1 MWVMVLT
8 SCCDWAAWYFTNWTS
23 MPTDTT
29 AEAPVEV
36 VPAAEVPAAL
46 ESATRVE
53 PGAESARALHLTQ
66 CKLVVVRGAD
76 RGKEHTLAGDVIR
89 LGKWEGN
96 EVVLNEETV
105 SRVHCEIIRDAK
117 GHLLRDLHS
126 TNGTFLDGAEVREAY
141 LRAGSVITVGTVQ
154 LRFHPFEE
162 RIEILPSEKE
172 SLGELVG
179 TSMRMREIFGL
190 VERIAPTEAT
200 VLIDGET
207 GTGKDLVA
215 RTLHAMSRRKA
226 APFIVVDCGAVSGPL
241 IESELFGHEKGAFTG
256 AAAMRQGAFELASGG
271 TIFLD
276 ELGELSLD
284 LQPKLLRVLEQ
295 REIRRV
301 GGNRTI
307 KVDIRVV
314 AATKQDLQREVQKGK
329 FREDLYF
336 RLSVVPIRM
345 PALRERREDL
355 PLLVSNFLAR
365 MGGPGGASS
374 GTTRAIDETTMA
386 SLMAHDWPG
395 NVRELRNVLERG
407 VYLAPGAQ
415 PIKLVTLPG
424 DAGLVSGNAHG
435 SAPEATNFDPSLSYR
450 GHKERAEHDFER
462 RYLTWLMTRAQGNI
476 SRAAREADMDRK
488 YLHKLLRKHNID
500 V

>member
-1 MWVMVLT
+1 MQSEPPRPST
-8 SCCDWAAWYFTNWTS
+8 SVAT
-23 MPTDTT
+23 
-29 AEAPVEV
+29 EGVG
-36 VPAAEVPAAL
+36 VP
-46 ESATRVE
+46 R
-53 PGAESARALHLTQ
+53 RAVHLSQ
-66 CKLVVVRGAD
+66 CKLVVLTGSQRG
-76 RGKEHTLAGDVIR
+76 REFVISGDVIR
-89 LGKWEGN
+89 IGKVDEN
-96 EVVLNEETV
+96 DLVLPEETV
-105 SRVHCEIIRDAK
+105 SRVHCEILRDAK

-126 TNGTFLDGAEVREAY
+126 TNGTFLDGAEIREAY
-141 LRAGSVITVGTVQ
+141 IRAGSVITVGTIQ
-154 LRFHPFEE
+154 LKFQPFEE

-172 SLGELVG
+172 RLGELVG
-179 TSMRMREIFGL
+179 RSLKMREIFGL

-200 VLIDGET
+200 VLIEGET

-215 RTLHAMSRRKA
+215 RTLHSLSKRKA
-226 APFIVVDCGAVSGPL
+226 QPFIVVDCGAVSGTL

-256 AAAMRQGAFELASGG
+256 AASMRQGAFELAHGG

-336 RLSVVPIRM
+336 RLSVVPIHM
-345 PALRERREDL
+345 PSLRERKEDVPLIVQTLIERLAPAGEL
-355 PLLVSNFLAR
+355 PRVLDEATMNSLL
-365 MGGPGGASS
+365 
-374 GTTRAIDETTMA
+374 T
-386 SLMAHDWPG
+386 HDWPG

-407 VYLAPGAQ
+407 VYLSPTTGTTGSTGAQ
-415 PIKLVTLPG
+415 AAPPIKLFAIG
-424 DAGLVSGNAHG
+424 G
-435 SAPEATNFDPSLSYR
+435 SSTATVEAEKARLDFDVGKSYR
-450 GHKERAEHDFER
+450 ENKEQWENEFEK
-462 RYLTWLMTRAQGNI
+462 RYLGWLMERAQGNI

-488 YLHKLLRKHNID
+488 YLHKLLKKHSI
-500 V
+500 VT